1 VLKEAVLHEIQLE
14 ANVIILDF
22 LFFSYLHAKQFVMI
36 ELPELTKMYYSIGEV
51 AKMFNV
57 NVSLIRFWS
66 DKFTQLKPKTKKNGA
81 RLYTPKDIEL
91 IHRIYFLVKVEERS
105 LDAAAKVLRS
115 GNKDQNTTAVDTKEL
130 DVAEVIQKLEGIRK
144 KLVDLK

>member
-1 VLKEAVLHEIQLE
+1 
-14 ANVIILDF
+14 
-22 LFFSYLHAKQFVMI
+22 MI

-66 DKFTQLKPKTKKNGA
+66 DKFTQLKPKTKKNGT
-81 RLYTPKDIEL
+81 RLYTPKDIQL

-105 LDAAAKVLRS
+105 LDAAERVLRKS
-115 GNKDQNTTAVDTKEL
+115 PQPAKFFMPVSPTKEI
-130 DVAEVIQKLEGIRK
+130 VVEKLEGIRK
-144 KLVDLK
+144 KLLALK

>member
-1 VLKEAVLHEIQLE
+1 
-14 ANVIILDF
+14 
-22 LFFSYLHAKQFVMI
+22 MI

-66 DKFTQLKPKTKKNGA
+66 DKFSQIKPKTKKNGT

-105 LDAAAKVLRS
+105 LDAAARVLRA
-115 GNKDQNTTAVDTKEL
+115 GNKEL
-130 DVAEVIQKLEGIRK
+130 NDSVVQDNDPNLAELVNRLEAIRER
-144 KLVDLK
+144 LIRLR